1 MAENKLRKI
10 TINDRSC
17 NNSSSTI
24 SIKYF
29 APENMNSQLIIWMIY
44 YVRIN
49 VSEGFHFNNIN
60 TCKEYSTF
68 LYRYFLNLRF
78 RF

>member
-17 NNSSSTI
+17 NNSNSTI

-29 APENMNSQLIIWMIY
+29 APENMNSQLII
-44 YVRIN
+44 
-49 VSEGFHFNNIN
+49 
-60 TCKEYSTF
+60 
-68 LYRYFLNLRF
+68 
-78 RF
+78 